1 MDNVNIWLEIASHAT
16 LPWIFP
22 LKKANGA
29 QKIFGLR
36 IFSSDLEISEAFMMS
51 HEVSFFFFSFVS
63 DSKIMHISVLF
74 FSNKGL
80 SILASTGFYHSSP
93 LLFLIVFSL
102 THSPSMMLWE
112 NKGPVDCLFFVKFW
126 TEWTRCINSYYCFT
140 VHVLCFN
147 FRRTLGNS
155 LYCLP
160 NRTGNFTSD
169 VVRAC
174 AYNKPATV
182 AMYNSCNT
190 KY

>member
-1 MDNVNIWLEIASHAT
+1 MLSKNCTELPLGLFVCLLLWLCWHNVQAYNPQWITLTFWLEIASHAT

-126 TEWTRCINSYYCFT
+126 TEWTRCINSYYC
-140 VHVLCFN
+140 C
-147 FRRTLGNS
+147 TL
-155 LYCLP
+155 
-160 NRTGNFTSD
+160 FQF
-169 VVRAC
+169 
-174 AYNKPATV
+174 
-182 AMYNSCNT
+182 
-190 KY
+190 